1 MFEDGSLFGIKF
13 DKIAIEKDKL
23 FIRVQNLLETV
34 WRLEFKTAKPIL
46 VLYDFR
52 IEIESLNDEFLNYG
66 KELEAEELK
75 RMSKAKQRT
84 REAKRI
90 EITKISQKMA

>member
-1 MFEDGSLFGIKF
+1 MFQDGGLLGIKF

-23 FIRVQNLLETV
+23 FIRVSNLIEAV

-52 IEIESLNDEFLNYG
+52 IEIESLNDQFLNYG

-75 RMSKAKQRT
+75 RMSKA
-84 REAKRI
+84 
-90 EITKISQKMA
+90 

>member
-1 MFEDGSLFGIKF
+1 MFQDGSLLGIKF

-23 FIRVQNLLETV
+23 FIRVSNLLETV

-52 IEIESLNDEFLNYG
+52 IEIESLNDQFLNYG

-75 RMSKAKQRT
+75 RMSKA
-84 REAKRI
+84 
-90 EITKISQKMA
+90 